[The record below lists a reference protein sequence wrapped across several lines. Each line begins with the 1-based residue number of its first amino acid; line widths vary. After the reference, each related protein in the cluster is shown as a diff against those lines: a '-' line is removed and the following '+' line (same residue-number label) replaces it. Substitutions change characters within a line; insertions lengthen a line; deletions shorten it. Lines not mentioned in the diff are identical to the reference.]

1 MLNVKTGLNTAVCL
15 AACSLLSSAASAA
28 IIYDNSETFEGV
40 RTAEGTLEHG
50 DVIGFAGT
58 ERTLTTIQ
66 FEYFLTPTR
75 SGNETA
81 IFSLYSVNN
90 GVISSAPLYQ
100 SSAFDIAAG
109 TTAAGYGQRQIGN
122 LALTVPDSVA
132 WTVTFGGLEA
142 GEDAGLLFYTSAN
155 GVGTN
160 PTFLDPQSGTQ
171 QQYTVRHEANGS
183 WSILMHDDAGDNFGA
198 RFTAVPE
205 PTTWALMLGGLAVMG
220 LIRRKK

>member
-15 AACSLLSSAASAA
+15 ATCSLLSSAVSAA
-28 IIYDNSETFEGV
+28 IIYDNSETFEGF
-40 RTAEGTLEHG
+40 RTDEGVVEHG
-50 DVIGFAGT
+50 DVVGFAGT
-58 ERTLTTIQ
+58 ERTLTTVQ

-81 IFSLYSVNN
+81 VFSLYSVNN
-90 GVISSAPLYQ
+90 GTISGTPFYQ

-109 TTAAGYGQRQIGN
+109 TTAAGYGQRQISN

-132 WTVTFGGLEA
+132 WTVTFGGLEGA
-142 GEDAGLLFYTSAN
+142 EAAGLLFYTSAN

-171 QQYTVRHEANGS
+171 QQYTVRHANGT
-183 WSILMHDDAGDNFGA
+183 WSILMHDDAGDNLAA